1 MEKTWILVAN
11 RGGARLFENTGPGKG
26 MTLLRDIAHSE
37 GHLKDQ
43 DFNADKPGRSFDSKG
58 EGRHAMSK
66 SESPKEHET
75 AQFAKEL
82 AQMLDKGR
90 ATNEFS
96 RLVLVAEDG
105 FLGVLKGELDAN
117 TAKLV
122 TDTVHKDMAHVAD
135 ADIPTTLEGSIKL

>member
-58 EGRHAMSK
+58 EGRHAMGK
-66 SESPKEHET
+66 SESPKEHEIDR
-75 AQFAKEL
+75 FAKEL
-82 AQMLDKGR
+82 AHMCDKGR
-90 ATNEFS
+90 TSNEFT
-96 RLVLVAEDG
+96 RLILVAEDRL
-105 FLGVLKGELDAN
+105 LGLLKNELDHN

-122 TDTVHKDMAHVAD
+122 TDTVHKDLAHVAD
-135 ADIPTTLEGSIKL
+135 ADVPATLEGSIKF